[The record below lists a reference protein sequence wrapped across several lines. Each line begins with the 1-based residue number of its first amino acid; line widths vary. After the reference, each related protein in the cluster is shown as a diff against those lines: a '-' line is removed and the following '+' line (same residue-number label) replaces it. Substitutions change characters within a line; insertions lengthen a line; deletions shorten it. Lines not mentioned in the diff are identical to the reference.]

1 MTVPHA
7 VGHVPLALSS
17 LGADWY
23 TSNAH
28 KWLYAPK
35 GTAFLYAAPG
45 AAHGLIPLA
54 VSHFNHLGFP
64 DCFDYVGTRDVTA
77 WFALPAAIAFVERF
91 GAAKIVDHNFAL
103 ARRVGNLVA
112 EIGAVPV
119 APDVFSP
126 GDARLCLAAASAPR

>member
-1 MTVPHA
+1 M
-7 VGHVPLALSS
+7 
-17 LGADWY
+17 
-23 TSNAH
+23 
-28 KWLYAPK
+28 
-35 GTAFLYAAPG
+35 
-45 AAHGLIPLA
+45 
-54 VSHFNHLGFP
+54 
-64 DCFDYVGTRDVTA
+64 TA

-126 GDARLCLAAASAPR
+126 AMRAYVLPQRQHRDEDGVALMSELWQRHRIQVAASAFQGKLLLRLSPQIYLDDSDFERLVDVLAREGWPGR